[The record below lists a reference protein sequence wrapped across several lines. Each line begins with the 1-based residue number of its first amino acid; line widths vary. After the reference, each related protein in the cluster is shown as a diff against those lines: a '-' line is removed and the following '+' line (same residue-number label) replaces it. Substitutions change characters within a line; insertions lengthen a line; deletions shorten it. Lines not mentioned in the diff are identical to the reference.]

1 MSNLSWLLYCA
12 CSVLYINAL
21 LTNMC
26 YQKLRFIE
34 QLCIFLYSTVLLL
47 RFSFQIQFC
56 RNSNID
62 CEYLSIY
69 YRKAKASFN

>member
-34 QLCIFLYSTVLLL
+34 QLFNAASAV
-47 RFSFQIQFC
+47 Q
-56 RNSNID
+56 
-62 CEYLSIY
+62 
-69 YRKAKASFN
+69 KAVFGVHMQMCKRHFRPPFPFKFT

>member
-34 QLCIFLYSTVLLL
+34 QLCIFLYSTVLYYVLA
-47 RFSFQIQFC
+47 
-56 RNSNID
+56 SNID